1 MPTCTSASRRPDAPR
16 GPASEWPP
24 RDRLGRAGTKSGI
37 RIVLPSVRADPL
49 LKPGQKPSIHF
60 IPGADRHHVEELA
73 EAIEEAATGLNATPA
88 QPLLPVEQL
97 PTA

>member
-1 MPTCTSASRRPDAPR
+1 MGKDQRARGRSRRAQRPGGVKLAELLIEAR
-16 GPASEWPP
+16 
-24 RDRLGRAGTKSGI
+24 R
-37 RIVLPSVRADPL
+37 VLYDHEQDPL

>member
-1 MPTCTSASRRPDAPR
+1 
-16 GPASEWPP
+16 
-24 RDRLGRAGTKSGI
+24 
-37 RIVLPSVRADPL
+37 VLPSVRADPL